1 MNEWVN
7 IVGGL
12 VIAATTVVVTWV
24 LSRHKPQVDR
34 RTADVAEKQLALDS
48 LKAASLEWR
57 EYGTIMAGR
66 AEAAEAAARTA
77 AQAAEECRDL
87 ASQANERAAR
97 AERYNRILLE
107 HWPSGHSVPIDKGD
121 L

>member
-1 MNEWVN
+1 MSEWVN

-12 VIAATTVVVTWV
+12 VIASTTVLVTWL

-34 RTADVAEKQLALDS
+34 RTADVAENQLALDS
-48 LKAASLEWR
+48 LKAVSLEWR
-57 EYGTIMAGR
+57 EYASAQAAR

-77 AQAAEECRDL
+77 AAAAKECRDL
-87 ASQANERAAR
+87 ADQANARAEQ

-107 HWPSGHSVPIDKGD
+107 HWPDGHALPNDKGD
-121 L
+121 T

>member
-1 MNEWVN
+1 MSEWVN

-12 VIAATTVVVTWV
+12 VIAGTTVLVTWL

-34 RTADVAEKQLALDS
+34 RTADVAENQLALDS

-57 EYGTIMAGR
+57 EYASAQTAR
-66 AEAAEAAARTA
+66 AEAAEKAARTA
-77 AQAAEECRDL
+77 AAAAEECRDL
-87 ASQANERAAR
+87 ADQANRRAER

-107 HWPSGHSVPIDKGD
+107 HWPSGHQVPIDKGD
-121 L
+121 K